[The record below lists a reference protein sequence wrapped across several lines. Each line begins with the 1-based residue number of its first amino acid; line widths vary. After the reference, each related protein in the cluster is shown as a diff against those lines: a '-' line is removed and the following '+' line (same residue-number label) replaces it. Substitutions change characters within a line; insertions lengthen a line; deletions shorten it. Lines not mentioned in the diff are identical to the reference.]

1 VNFLALG
8 YGYTQGDVSF
18 DTSAPIED
26 GKLTVHSAIL
36 GYVRS
41 LDVWGRAGK
50 LDVLL
55 PYAWLSGSAVVAG
68 APVAREVSG
77 PGDPRARFSLL
88 LYGGPALTLEQFA
101 DYEPDLLVGFSFAV
115 TAPLG
120 QYDSDK
126 LVNIG
131 TNRWSFRPEFG
142 ISKTFGPLT
151 LELAPSVTFYT
162 DNDDFFGGRKLQRDP
177 LYALQ
182 THVIYHTR
190 FGLWGA
196 IDATYYG
203 GGRATING
211 VPGES
216 PQDVRVGGT
225 LSIPIDRHNTVK
237 LTASTGAYTRLGG
250 NFTTAGIAWVFA
262 WGGGL

>member
-1 VNFLALG
+1 SWRASIADMSRAGVALGVLLLLGATTAAAQQLEPRAYANAPVGVNFLALG

-26 GKLTVHSAIL
+26 GKLTVHGAIL

-55 PYAWLSGSAVVAG
+55 PYAWLSGSAKVAG
-68 APVAREVSG
+68 TPVARDVSG
-77 PGDPRARFSLL
+77 LGDPRARFSLL

-101 DYEPDLLVGFSFAV
+101 DYEPDLLVGVSLAV

-131 TNRWSFRPEFG
+131 TNRWSFKPEIG

-151 LELAPSVTFYT
+151 LE
-162 DNDDFFGGRKLQRDP
+162 
-177 LYALQ
+177 
-182 THVIYHTR
+182 
-190 FGLWGA
+190 
-196 IDATYYG
+196 
-203 GGRATING
+203 
-211 VPGES
+211 
-216 PQDVRVGGT
+216 
-225 LSIPIDRHNTVK
+225 
-237 LTASTGAYTRLGG
+237 
-250 NFTTAGIAWVFA
+250 
-262 WGGGL
+262 